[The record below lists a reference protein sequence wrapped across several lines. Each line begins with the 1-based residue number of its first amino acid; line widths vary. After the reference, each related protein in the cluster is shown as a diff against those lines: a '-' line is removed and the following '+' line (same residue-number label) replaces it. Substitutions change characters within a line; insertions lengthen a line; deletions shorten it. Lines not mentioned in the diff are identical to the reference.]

1 MFPVNARGEQWKTVP
16 NLLMQ
21 QKKNSESPN
30 CKFEALKTKPH
41 VDIGDKMEKLK
52 KKRERAHEWV
62 SASEHGAV
70 RLKLNKLFLLRNS
83 NI

>member
-41 VDIGDKMEKLK
+41 VDIGDKMKIK
-52 KKRERAHEWV
+52 KKNAKEPMSEWV
-62 SASEHGAV
+62 RVSTAQ
-70 RLKLNKLFLLRNS
+70 
-83 NI
+83 